1 MTSLKRLLVCGG
13 TGFLGRKIC
22 ETAVAHGWEVTSLSR
37 SGVSTFKGALPSWA
51 QKVNFERFDIMQAA
65 PSDIRP
71 LVDSADAVVYTL
83 GILLE
88 SNYYK
93 TFVSSS
99 NPFEGASMVVQKW
112 NRNPLKHSIEDEVTY
127 ESMNRDLAI
136 KMANEVSKSDGVKPF
151 VYVSAAGGFPLIPQ
165 AYFITKEQAEKAI
178 AQLPSLRPIF
188 LRPGFMFDPSRPMSM
203 YMAQGLKAIG
213 SVNSLLGG
221 NAPLI
226 SHKALKPITTTV
238 VAAAAVQALT
248 DETVSG
254 IIDRDRLVKLAAEAS
269 RST

>member
-1 MTSLKRLLVCGG
+1 MTSIKRLLVCGG

-37 SGVSTFKGALPSWA
+37 SGRSAFKGPLPSWA
-51 QKVNFERFDIMQAA
+51 EKVKFERFDIMQAS
-65 PSDIRP
+65 PSDVRP
-71 LVDSADAVVYTL
+71 WVDSADAVVYSL

-99 NPFEGASMVVQKW
+99 NPFEGASKVVQKW
-112 NRNPLKHSIEDEVTY
+112 NRNPLKHGIEDEVTY
-127 ESMNRDLAI
+127 ENMNRDLAI
-136 KMANEVSKSDGVKPF
+136 KLANETSKSDGVKPF
-151 VYVSAAGGFPLIPQ
+151 VYISAAGGFPLIPQ
-165 AYFITKEQAEKAI
+165 AYFKTKEQAETAI
-178 AQLPSLRPIF
+178 GQMLSLRAIF

-203 YMAQGLKAIG
+203 YMALGLKTIG

-226 SHKALKPITTTV
+226 SYKALKPITTSV
-238 VAAAAVQALT
+238 VAAAAVQALA
-248 DETVSG
+248 DKTVSG
-254 IIDRDRLVKLAAEAS
+254 VIDRERLVKLATEAS